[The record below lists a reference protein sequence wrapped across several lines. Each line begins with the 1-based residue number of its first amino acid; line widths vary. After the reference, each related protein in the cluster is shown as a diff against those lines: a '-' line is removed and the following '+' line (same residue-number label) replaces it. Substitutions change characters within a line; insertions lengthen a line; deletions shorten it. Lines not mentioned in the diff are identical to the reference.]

1 MGDDPS
7 AKYENVMQQLK
18 EHQEDCKQ
26 TTEQGS
32 EPGKNQGQE
41 QTSKTEQSEEEDD
54 DDEYENEDDFEDYDD
69 EFEDDDELP
78 LDDSS
83 TGSAAVEG
91 QMNSVSAQPPAA
103 PQPASVSSKNTPQK
117 QEQQSCELSDDEI
130 EEVEE
135 DWSVEE
141 SLDESFGS

>member
-1 MGDDPS
+1 MG
-7 AKYENVMQQLK
+7 
-18 EHQEDCKQ
+18 
-26 TTEQGS
+26 EQGS

-54 DDEYENEDDFEDYDD
+54 DDEYEDEDDFEDYDD

-135 DWSVEE
+135 DWSVE
-141 SLDESFGS
+141 